1 MRCLSFK
8 RKLLFIL
15 SIFFVITSFSIVVTA
30 SYSDIDSSPYV
41 AEIEDLNNYGI
52 IKGYPD
58 GDFRPDIAITR
69 MEFLALFSHVAN
81 IKEWDTTVSIYADIP
96 QSHWGI
102 GYANFC
108 YDYGY
113 MRLIDG
119 SDTIKNVDLDENGSV
134 TRIEELQ
141 FIPEIAS
148 AYRKELQVGQARD
161 KVFPDNYI
169 SIDDALKLLINIMGY
184 EASAEINGDYLKVAE
199 SIGLM
204 DSVKYDENKYFTR
217 ENAAKLIHNALH
229 IPIAETRMNEEGTVQ
244 ETVILDGEDGKLYRT
259 LLTAIKE

>member
-1 MRCLSFK
+1 MK
-8 RKLLFIL
+8 KLLSVIL
-15 SIFFVITSFSIVVTA
+15 AIAMVAGGTVFAFEDIKGNAYEKEIV
-30 SYSDIDSSPYV
+30 
-41 AEIEDLNNYGI
+41 ELNNYGI
-52 IKGYPD
+52 IKGYPN
-58 GDFRPDIAITR
+58 GNYRLVSTITR
-69 MEFLALFSHVAN
+69 IEFLALFSRIAN
-81 IKEWDTTVSIYADIP
+81 MREWDTTVSKYADIP

-119 SDTIKNVDLDENGSV
+119 SDTIKIVDLDENGNV

-141 FIPEIAS
+141 FNPEIAS
-148 AYRKELQVGQARD
+148 AYRKELQPGQAKD
-161 KVFPDNYI
+161 KLFPDGYI

-184 EASAEINGDYLKVAE
+184 EASVEIKGDYLKVAE

-229 IPIAETRMNEEGTVQ
+229 IPITETRMNEEGTAQ